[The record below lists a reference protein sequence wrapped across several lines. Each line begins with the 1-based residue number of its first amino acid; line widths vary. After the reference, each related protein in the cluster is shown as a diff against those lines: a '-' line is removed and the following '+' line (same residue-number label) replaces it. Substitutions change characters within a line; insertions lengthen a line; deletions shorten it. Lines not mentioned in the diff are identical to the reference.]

1 MTKTDAAKAVTKY
14 FQRMGKKG
22 GKARAEAFS
31 TAQIRK
37 WGKMGGRPRKA
48 QAQRKAVK

>member
-1 MTKTDAAKAVTKY
+1 MNKADEAKAVTKY
-14 FQRMGKKG
+14 FQRVGRLG

-48 QAQRKAVK
+48 AK